1 MTDIRDALMVGR
13 TTQGTLVQR
22 PLSPHLQTY
31 KWPISMAAS
40 ILHRATGVA
49 LSVGTLLLV
58 WWLAGAAAS
67 DPAYAT
73 VSGFIRSWF
82 GVLLLLGWTA
92 ALWYHFC
99 AGLRHLAWD
108 AGYGFAKPDVNRN
121 TLVVLGATAVLTLIT
136 WIALFIAL

>member
-1 MTDIRDALMVGR
+1 MTETRDALMLGR
-13 TTQGTLVQR
+13 TSDGRLVQR

-31 KWPISMAAS
+31 KWPISMAGS
-40 ILHRATGVA
+40 ILHRVTGVA

-58 WWLAGAAAS
+58 WWLAAAAGS
-67 DPAYAT
+67 DSAYAE

-92 ALWYHFC
+92 ALWYHFF
-99 AGLRHLAWD
+99 AGIRHLAWD

-121 TLVVLGATAVLTLIT
+121 TLIVFGATGVFTLATWVL
-136 WIALFIAL
+136 LFTQL